1 MKKENI
7 KDVVRASI
15 TEDMLIEH
23 YDGIS
28 NGAKFISKWYM
39 KEIKSTIFVWWYYED
54 INGVMCDSSR
64 KQAKEIHYTAEFDV
78 DIDTVHLRNTI
89 EIADT
94 DFEEKGTEK
103 MFADFKELII
113 DPISENK

>member
-7 KDVVRASI
+7 KDLVRAAI

-23 YDGIS
+23 YYGIS

-39 KEIKSTIFVWWYYED
+39 KEIKGTIFVYWYYDD
-54 INGVMCDSSR
+54 INGKMCDESR
-64 KQAKEIHYTAEFDV
+64 KQAAKLHYTAEYEV
-78 DIDTVHLRNTI
+78 EIGGPIYISDTI
-89 EIADT
+89 KIT

-103 MFADFKELII
+103 IFADFKELII
-113 DPISENK
+113 EPILESKK

>member
-23 YDGIS
+23 YYGIS
-28 NGAKFISKWYM
+28 KRAKFISKWYM
-39 KEIKSTIFVWWYYED
+39 KEIKGIIFVYWYYDD
-54 INGVMCDSSR
+54 INGKMCDESR
-64 KQAKEIHYTAEFDV
+64 KQAAKLHYTAEFDM
-78 DIDTVHLRNTI
+78 DIDEITICDTI
-89 EIADT
+89 EIT

-113 DPISENK
+113 DPLLENK